1 MAACFRSIS
10 PEVDIII
17 LMNFLVNKLSDESY
31 RLEVAES
38 VVGEEEGGDGDG
50 VDEEQGVSNAVDG
63 GDSCGLPFFAIR
75 FTKFFFFFLIKVIC
89 KEEAGNSEIKNE
101 AREKG

>member
-1 MAACFRSIS
+1 MS
-10 PEVDIII
+10 PEVEMII

-38 VVGEEEGGDGDG
+38 AVGEEDDGDGDG
-50 VDEEQGVSNAVDG
+50 VEEEQGVSNAVDG
-63 GDSCGLPFFAIR
+63 GDSCGLPSFAIT
-75 FTKFFFFFLIKVIC
+75 FTKFFFFFRIKVIY
-89 KEEAGNSEIKNE
+89 KEEAGNSEMKNE